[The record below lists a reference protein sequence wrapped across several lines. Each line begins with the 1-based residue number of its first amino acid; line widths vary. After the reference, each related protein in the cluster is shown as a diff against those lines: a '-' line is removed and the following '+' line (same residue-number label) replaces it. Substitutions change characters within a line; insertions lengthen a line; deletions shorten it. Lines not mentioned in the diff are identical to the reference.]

1 MAGALLGF
9 WSECGRCYEPQHH
22 RQDFANSLNG
32 EGVVTCTLLG
42 LCVARAG
49 RYYGPQQ
56 HWQAVA
62 MAPGWGGGALG

>member
-1 MAGALLGF
+1 MARALLGF

-32 EGVVTCTLLG
+32 GGVVTCMLLG

-56 HWQAVA
+56 LWQVVA
-62 MAPGWGGGALG
+62 MAPGGGGL